1 MQTDML
7 TKAKKLQLSQ
17 KSLFYFSLFGIIV
30 IYAIGM
36 DTDIMEYDAA
46 LYAEIAREMATTNN
60 YWELYYRG
68 EDWLDKPHLTFW
80 LIALSFEI
88 FGVNNFAYKLPS
100 IVMFLVGLR
109 YVWLLAIYEYK
120 GEHGEQIAALAV
132 LILALSQHIIS
143 SNNDVR
149 TDALLLG
156 FIVMAAYHCRRLI
169 DSKQLSYMLVHILGG
184 AIALAAALMTKG
196 IFILLI
202 PAGGVI
208 AHAFY
213 KRKPFI
219 IFNIRWFVLAALC
232 LLLISPMLIAYYFQF
247 DAQPHKQVNMQDW
260 GTVSNLSAIKFY
272 FWDSQVGRVVDTGLV
287 RGTGTYWFYLTTIL
301 WAFMPWGVL
310 WYVFLCTQARRIFL
324 RQDAAVFYLGCSLP
338 LFLIYS
344 FASFQLPHYINILLP
359 FFSIGIAH
367 FLVTLNNPKLGKVLA
382 VIQAGQ
388 IILLLIFMGYIFIA
402 FNPRLEL
409 AMVDTSLLWMLGLI
423 VIFILYS
430 YKNQWKMQIVF
441 APAMAMIMLNYA
453 ANRIILP
460 QLLEYQCGS
469 QIAHHINNNQLTD
482 APLYTYG
489 IKPSRTAVDFYMN
502 SIVPI
507 LQPTDKDV
515 EERFYLITSEQGL
528 QDLKNNGYK
537 TEVLLIKPDYPIS
550 RISPKFLNHKTRE
563 DTILHCYLVLASS
576 K

>member
-17 KSLFYFSLFGIIV
+17 NSLFYFSLFGIIV
-30 IYAIGM
+30 VYAIGM
-36 DTDIMEYDAA
+36 DTDVMEYDAA
-46 LYAEIAREMATTNN
+46 LYAEIAREMATMNN

-80 LIALSFEI
+80 LSALSFEI

-100 IVMFLVGLR
+100 VLMFLVGLR

-120 GEHGEQIAALAV
+120 SIYGTQIAALAV

-156 FIVMAAYHCRRLI
+156 FVIMAAYHCRRLI
-169 DSKQLSYMLVHILGG
+169 DSKQLIHILVHILGG

-202 PAGGVI
+202 PAGGVV

-213 KRKPFI
+213 KRKPLI

-232 LLLISPMLIAYYFQF
+232 LLFISPMLIAYYFQF

-272 FWDSQVGRVVDTGLV
+272 FWDSQVGRVVNTGLV
-287 RGTGTYWFYLTTIL
+287 RGTGTPWFYLTTIL
-301 WAFMPWGVL
+301 WAFMPWGIL
-310 WYVFLCTQARRIFL
+310 WYVFLYNQVCRIFL

-359 FFSIGIAH
+359 FFSIGVAY
-367 FLVTLNNPKLGKVLA
+367 FLVALNNPKLGKILA
-382 VIQAGQ
+382 IIQAGQ
-388 IILLLIFMGYIFIA
+388 IILLLIFMGYIFIV

-409 AMVDTSLLWMLGLI
+409 AMVDTSLVWMLGLI
-423 VIFILYS
+423 VIFLLYS
-430 YKNQWKMQIVF
+430 HKNQWKLQIVF
-441 APAMAMIMLNYA
+441 APMMAMIMLNYA

-489 IKPSRTAVDFYMN
+489 IKPSLISADFYMDR
-502 SIVPI
+502 II
-507 LQPTDKDV
+507 PTLESTDEDAK
-515 EERFYLITSEQGL
+515 EKFYLITSKQGL
-528 QDLKNNGYK
+528 QEFKDNGYQ
-537 TEVLLIKPDYPIS
+537 TEVLLIKPDYPIT
-550 RISPKFLNHKTRE
+550 RISPKFVNHKTRL
-563 DTILHCYLVLASS
+563 DTISYCYLTLIYS